1 MMQGIVVDTAPL
13 VGLEGKSVA
22 HTRDFLHKLK
32 IRTIIRHVVEKNQPK
47 KEADNSTEAGLDEAN
62 GHFFVFITGGC
73 LKSLEG
79 IKKNPRYKSVGDF
92 CLFL

>member
-1 MMQGIVVDTAPL
+1 MMQGTVVDTAPL

-32 IRTIIRHVVEKNQPK
+32 IRAIVRHVVEKNQPK
-47 KEADNSTEAGLDEAN
+47 KEADNSTEADLDEAN

-79 IKKNPRYKSVGDF
+79 IKKNPRYKSFGDF